1 MTPFELIAQAVG
13 IAAMAFNILSFQ
25 QKTQKSVI
33 GFQLFGSILFAVNF
47 FMLNAP
53 VGGILNLVGALR
65 AIVFMNREK
74 FRADHC
80 AWLIFFTTLYVSSY
94 ILTFTVFQKE
104 LTPVAGIIE
113 LLPVI
118 AMTVTTISFR
128 MQSAK
133 SIRKFGLI
141 SSPSWLIYN
150 IANFAVGAI
159 ICEVLSLG
167 SIVIGLIR
175 YDLKPRKGSATR
187 P

>member
-1 MTPFELIAQAVG
+1 MTTFELLAQAVG

-25 QKTQKSVI
+25 QKTQKRVI

-47 FMLNAP
+47 FMLGAP
-53 VGGILNLVGALR
+53 VGGILNLAGTLR

-74 FRADHC
+74 LRADHN
-80 AWLIFFTTLYVSSY
+80 AWLVLFTALYFSSY
-94 ILTFTVFQKE
+94 ILTFTVLGKPF
-104 LTPVAGIIE
+104 TPLSGVIE

-133 SIRKFGLI
+133 AIRRFGLI

-150 IANFAVGAI
+150 TANFAVGAI
-159 ICEVLSLG
+159 ICEVLSLC

-175 YDLKPRKGSATR
+175 YDLKPRKKSA
-187 P
+187 PLP